1 MTAVRGVFRQILSA
15 ARQKV
20 KTQRVAYLG
29 PQFSFTHLAAIERF
43 GESADLI
50 PVSTIA
56 SVFEEVNRGH
66 ADFGLV
72 PIENSTDGRIVD
84 TLDMFTRLPLR
95 ICGEVQ
101 IAVHHNLASKS
112 PRSEI
117 TEIYS
122 KPQALS
128 QCREW
133 LSRNMPHARLI
144 EVTSTSTA
152 AQLARDKPGVG
163 AVASRQ
169 AAVEYELQIVAENIE
184 DNANNVTRFAV
195 IGDQTTRPTGHDR
208 TAVLLQIPHKPGSLS
223 DALQAFKKNK
233 LNLTWIESFPLRGP
247 ESGYLFFIDFEGHF
261 DEGRDE
267 ARARG
272 AGPQRRPPRG
282 PRIVSAQRAAGMTAP
297 SRRKLVAGNWKMN
310 TTRASAVELARAVA
324 ARVPAERRDVE
335 VLVCPPFP
343 YLLPVGRGHPRER
356 GEARRTRRLFRA
368 AGSLYGRSRRADARR
383 RWLPLCDRRTQR
395 AAARSGRGRRRDR
408 PQGRRGDRR
417 RARRDPVRRRIA
429 VGARG
434 QPDRGRSRFAVG
446 RGACRLDEVVPRST

>member
-1 MTAVRGVFRQILSA
+1 MAKKPVATKRVPKPAGAKKGPDRPASRLPKTPQTRTLVKKPSAQRNGQSQPAAKPAGETRKSSGALETSLRNLDRQILQLINKRAEGTIRLIESAPDRGAALFDLRGDDLLWQELTAANPGPLPIAAVRGVFRQVLSA
-15 ARQKV
+15 SRQKV

-101 IAVHHNLASKS
+101 IAVHHNLCSKS

-133 LSRNMPHARLI
+133 LSRNMPQARLI

-169 AAVEYELQIVAENIE
+169 AAVEYDLQIVAEKIE

-195 IGDQTTRPTGHDR
+195 IGDQPTRPSGHDR
-208 TAVLLQIPHKPGSLS
+208 TAVLLQIPHEPGSLS
-223 DALQAFKKNK
+223 DALQSFKKNK
-233 LNLTWIESFPLRGP
+233 LNLSWIESFPLRGP

-261 DEGRDE
+261 ND
-267 ARARG
+267 AR
-272 AGPQRRPPRG
+272 
-282 PRIVSAQRAAGMTAP
+282 T
-297 SRRKLVAGNWKMN
+297 KKTLE
-310 TTRASAVELARAVA
+310 ELAR
-324 ARVPAERRDVE
+324 
-335 VLVCPPFP
+335 
-343 YLLPVGRGHPRER
+343 
-356 GEARRTRRLFRA
+356 RA
-368 AGSLYGRSRRADARR
+368 IRMEILGSY
-383 RWLPLCDRRTQR
+383 
-395 AAARSGRGRRRDR
+395 
-408 PQGRRGDRR
+408 
-417 RARRDPVRRRIA
+417 
-429 VGARG
+429 
-434 QPDRGRSRFAVG
+434 
-446 RGACRLDEVVPRST
+446 PRSEPLE

>member
-1 MTAVRGVFRQILSA
+1 MAKKPVATKRVPKPALAKKGPSRPVSRLPKPPQAKALVKKPSPQRNGQAQPATEKEKPAGEPRRATGGLEASLRSLDRQILQLINKRAEGTIRLLESAPDRSAAVFDLHGDDLLWQELTAANPGPLPIMAVRGVFRQILSA
-15 ARQKV
+15 SRQKV
-20 KTQRVAYLG
+20 KTHRVAYLG

-101 IAVHHNLASKS
+101 IAVHHNLCSKS

-133 LSRNMPHARLI
+133 LSRNMPQARLI

-169 AAVEYELQIVAENIE
+169 AAVEYDLQVVAEKIE

-195 IGDQTTRPTGHDR
+195 IGDQQTRPSGHDR
-208 TAVLLQIPHKPGSLS
+208 TAVLLQIPHEPGSLS
-223 DALQAFKKNK
+223 DSLQSFKKNK
-233 LNLTWIESFPLRGP
+233 LNLSWIESFPLRGP
-247 ESGYLFFIDFEGHF
+247 ETGYLFFIDFEGHLN
-261 DEGRDE
+261 E
-267 ARARG
+267 AR
-272 AGPQRRPPRG
+272 
-282 PRIVSAQRAAGMTAP
+282 T
-297 SRRKLVAGNWKMN
+297 KKTLE
-310 TTRASAVELARAVA
+310 ELARRAI
-324 ARVPAERRDVE
+324 RME
-335 VLVCPPFP
+335 VL
-343 YLLPVGRGHPRER
+343 
-356 GEARRTRRLFRA
+356 
-368 AGSLYGRSRRADARR
+368 GSY
-383 RWLPLCDRRTQR
+383 
-395 AAARSGRGRRRDR
+395 
-408 PQGRRGDRR
+408 
-417 RARRDPVRRRIA
+417 
-429 VGARG
+429 
-434 QPDRGRSRFAVG
+434 
-446 RGACRLDEVVPRST
+446 PRSEPLE